1 MIFTNDNLRPNPTYP
16 TYPPYH
22 TGDYIEDYFYKWVQ
36 NKSGAL
42 LRDYIAISWTT
53 LYCENKDPGIQAFLN
68 NLDNTQKYFTICQH
82 DDAPKHK
89 LPDDTLIFSLSRSR
103 TDNPY
108 IKNSVPTPLICSKI
122 PSQPISHKDIFAS
135 FVGSITHSIRYK
147 LYESCKNNTDFYF
160 SGQGWSPVVS
170 KNRMDEFLNISNR
183 SKFTLCPRG
192 YGNTS
197 FRLYECMQLNSV
209 PVYISNDFYLP
220 WSDELNWNEFCVIV
234 NESEIQN
241 IGDILRNI
249 TDDQYNRM
257 QTKIKEIYNAYF
269 SLDGVCDNI
278 LKRIK

>member
-22 TGDYIEDYFYKWVQ
+22 TGDYIEDYFYKWVY
-36 NKSGAL
+36 NKSEEL
-42 LRDYIAISWTT
+42 SRDYIAISWTT

-68 NLDNTQKYFTICQH
+68 NLDNTKKYFTICQH

-108 IKNSVPTPLICSKI
+108 IKNSIPTPLICSKI
-122 PSQPISHKDIFAS
+122 PIQPKTEKDVFAS
-135 FVGSITHSIRYK
+135 FVGSITHPIRYK
-147 LYESCKNNTDFYF
+147 LYETCKNYNNFYF
-160 SGQGWSPVVS
+160 SGQGWSPIVT

-197 FRLYECMQLNSV
+197 FRLYECMQLDSI
-209 PVYISNDFYLP
+209 PVYISDDFYLP
-220 WSDELNWNEFCVIV
+220 WSDELDWNEFCVII
-234 NESEIQN
+234 NESEIQDIAN
-241 IGDILRNI
+241 ILDSVSDEKYLK
-249 TDDQYNRM
+249 M
-257 QTKIKEIYNAYF
+257 QNKIKEVYDKYF

-278 LKRIK
+278 LKRII

>member
-22 TGDYIEDYFYKWVQ
+22 TGDYIEDYFYKWVY
-36 NKSGAL
+36 NKSEEL
-42 LRDYIAISWTT
+42 SRDYIAISWTT

-68 NLDNTQKYFTICQH
+68 NLDNTKKYFTICQH
-82 DDAPKHK
+82 DDATKHK

-122 PSQPISHKDIFAS
+122 PSPPIAQKDIFAS
-135 FVGSITHSIRYK
+135 FVGSITHPIRYK
-147 LYESCKNNTDFYF
+147 LYESCKNHSDFYF

-220 WSDELNWNEFCVIV
+220 WSDELNWNEFCIII

-241 IGDILRNI
+241 IGDILHNI